1 MRGRD
6 VARVAFHAL
15 LRHQLRTILTML
27 GIGIGVAATIIS
39 VAIGDGA
46 ATQVQ
51 EQIASMGENMIWVE
65 AGSRNVNGVRSG
77 THGTASLTVDD
88 ERAIRDHVSQ
98 VVKVSP
104 NVDSRV
110 TVVYQN
116 QNWLTQVRGVG
127 PEYFA
132 IRRWTIEDGS
142 GFSDDEVRFASKVCI
157 LGSTVVA
164 NLFGEQDPLGQV
176 IRVQRIPCRV
186 IGVLAS
192 KGPTPAGQDQDD
204 IVIMP
209 FTTVQK
215 KVKGVTWLDDVFCS
229 AASPEGIDEAE
240 REITALLRQRHH
252 IGEAQDDDFNLR
264 HPVDIARASAAAQET
279 MTWLL
284 AAIASVALVVGGVGI
299 LNIMLVSVSERT
311 REIGI
316 RLAVGARERDIL
328 SQFLVE
334 AVVVSMAGGTLG
346 LALGLGGALG
356 VAYLAEWPTV
366 IRADAIIL
374 ALGAAGGIGGVF
386 GLYPARKAAR
396 LDPVDAL
403 SR

>member
-1 MRGRD
+1 MRTRD
-6 VARVAFHAL
+6 VARIALEAL
-15 LRHQLRTILTML
+15 LRHKLRTSLTML
-27 GIGIGVAATIIS
+27 GIGIGVGATITS
-39 VAIGDGA
+39 VAIGEGA
-46 ATQVQ
+46 ANQVQ
-51 EQIASMGENMIWVE
+51 EQIAGMGENMIWVE

-77 THGTASLTVDD
+77 THGTASLTVED
-88 ERAIRDHVSQ
+88 ERAIREHVSLLMS
-98 VVKVSP
+98 VSP
-104 NVDSRV
+104 NVDTRV

-127 PEYFA
+127 PDYFA
-132 IRRWTIEDGS
+132 IRRWTIEDGV

-164 NLFGEQDPLGQV
+164 SLFGEQDPLGRV

-186 IGVLAS
+186 IGVLAP
-192 KGPTPAGQDQDD
+192 KGPSPAGQDQDD
-204 IVIMP
+204 VVIMP

-229 AASPEGIDEAE
+229 ATSPEDIADAE
-240 REITALLRQRHH
+240 REIIALLRQRHH
-252 IGEAQDDDFNLR
+252 IGEGQDDDFNLR
-264 HPVDIARASAAAQET
+264 HPVDIARAGAAAQQT
-279 MTWLL
+279 MTLLL
-284 AAIASVALVVGGVGI
+284 AGIASVALVVGGVGI

-346 LALGLGGALG
+346 LALGLAGAMG
-356 VAYLAEWPTV
+356 VAYLAGWPTV
-366 IRADAIIL
+366 IRTDAIFL
-374 ALGAAGGIGGVF
+374 ALGVAGAIGGAF
-386 GLYPARKAAR
+386 GLYPARRAAR